1 MLFLKVVGN
10 NSVPEETVVFFV
22 ANYMVYNFWFGK
34 LYFLFSR
41 YGMLKTV
48 YFVNQLG
55 SISNPFFEQCLT
67 DTMFKCVLSAGEG
80 VFCNNT
86 CCM

>member
-10 NSVPEETVVFFV
+10 NSVPRKLLFFFF
-22 ANYMVYNFWFGK
+22 ANHMVYNFWFGK
-34 LYFLFSR
+34 LYFLSSR

-55 SISNPFFEQCLT
+55 SISNPFF
-67 DTMFKCVLSAGEG
+67 DAMF
-80 VFCNNT
+80 N
-86 CCM
+86 